1 MSLIKSFWKFIQKL
15 QSFVGTFLF
24 LILLLIIS
32 SLIISG
38 LFFDSSDDNQKRS
51 NSALVLNLKGAIV
64 EQETISADP
73 YQQLLA
79 GEVNANTRLRDVI
92 KAIDLATNDENI
104 SAIILNLKDFSGA
117 YPSKLHF
124 IGNKLN
130 EFKQS
135 GKKIYA
141 YGNLYDQSSYLIASF
156 ADEIYM
162 HPQGAALLYGYG
174 SFQTYYLGFLEKVKA
189 EVQLFRVGKYKSAM
203 EPFIRRDM
211 SDEAREANLELYGGL
226 WHHYISDVASQRE
239 LTQEAIIQGIENSDK
254 NLIELD
260 GDLGQLALKSGLV
273 DGLKTREEWIA
284 YMQDQVG
291 KGPDNKGI
299 NQIEF
304 KQYLNSKIDIT
315 DLEPGKNVV
324 AIVYATG
331 NIMDG
336 EMPQG
341 TVGGET
347 LSRQLREARLDES
360 VKAVVLRID
369 SPGGS
374 AFASELIRQEILLLK
389 KAGKPVI
396 ASMASLAA
404 SGGYWIAAN
413 ADQIWASPTTITGSI
428 GIFGA
433 IPNVEGTL
441 AEIGITTDGIGTTSL
456 LSPALMKPVPEKVSN
471 IIQSNIENG
480 YRRFL
485 NIVAEG
491 RNMTVEQVD
500 EVAQGRVWTGE
511 KALEL
516 GLVDYMGN
524 IDQAVNAAVKMAELS
539 DYKIVHWED
548 KIPFE
553 MQVIAK
559 LLNQDGTMKEAA
571 KIALNSPEHKLLKKF
586 REKMGLFNLL
596 NDPGH
601 AYVLCMSCL
610 SPINPN

>member
-24 LILLLIIS
+24 LIILLIVS

-38 LFFDSSDDNQKRS
+38 LFFDSSDDEQKRS
-51 NSALVLNLKGAIV
+51 NSALVLNLKGVIV
-64 EQETISADP
+64 EQEAISADP

-79 GEVNANTRLRDVI
+79 GEVNANTRLRDI
-92 KAIDLATNDENI
+92 TKAIELATEDENI
-104 SAIILNLKDFSGA
+104 NSIILNFKDFGGA
-117 YPSKLHF
+117 YPSKLHY
-124 IGNKLN
+124 IGSKLK

-135 GKKIYA
+135 GKKVYA

-226 WHHYISDVASQRE
+226 WQHYIADVASQRE
-239 LTQEAIIQGIENSDK
+239 ISPESIIQGIENSDK
-254 NLIELD
+254 NLIELN
-260 GDLGQLALKSGLV
+260 GDLGKLALNSGLV
-273 DGLKTREEWIA
+273 DGLKTREEWVH
-284 YMQDQVG
+284 YMQDIVG
-291 KGPDNKGI
+291 KGPEAEGI
-299 NQIEF
+299 NQIGF
-304 KQYLNSKIDIT
+304 RQYLANQINIA
-315 DLEPGKNVV
+315 DLEPGKDVV
-324 AIVYATG
+324 ALVYATG

-347 LSRQLREARLDES
+347 LSRQLREARLDDS

-374 AFASELIRQEILLLK
+374 AFASELIRQEVLLLK

-441 AEIGITTDGIGTTSL
+441 AEIGITTDGVGTTSL

-491 RNMTVEQVD
+491 RNMTVEKVD

-516 GLVDYMGN
+516 GLVDHMGN
-524 IDQAVNAAVKMAELS
+524 IDQAIKAAVEMAELL
-539 DYKIVHWED
+539 DYKVVHWED
-548 KIPFE
+548 KVPFE

-571 KIALNSPEHKLLKKF
+571 KIALNSPEQMLLKKF
-586 REKMGLFNLL
+586 REKMALFNLM

-601 AYVLCMSCL
+601 AYVLCVSCMP
-610 SPINPN
+610 PINP

>member
-1 MSLIKSFWKFIQKL
+1 MRLIKSFWKFIQKL

-24 LILLLIIS
+24 LIILLIVS
-32 SLIISG
+32 SLIIGG
-38 LFFDSSDDNQKRS
+38 LFFDSSDNDQKQDNV
-51 NSALVLNLKGAIV
+51 ALVLNLKGSIV
-64 EQETISADP
+64 EQEAISADP

-92 KAIDLATNDENI
+92 KAIELAAKDDNI
-104 SAIILNLKDFSGA
+104 SMIILNLKDFGGS
-117 YPSKLHF
+117 YPSKLHY
-124 IGNKLN
+124 IGAKLN

-135 GKKIYA
+135 GKKVIA
-141 YGNLYDQSSYLIASF
+141 YGNLFDQSSYLIASF

-162 HPQGAALLYGYG
+162 HPQGATLLYGYG

-226 WHHYISDVASQRE
+226 WDHYVADVASQRGISAD
-239 LTQEAIIQGIENSDK
+239 AIKLGIENSDK
-254 NLIELD
+254 TLIELK
-260 GDLGQLALKSGLV
+260 GDLGQFAINSGLI
-273 DGLKTREEWIA
+273 DGLKTREEWVL
-284 YMQDQVG
+284 YMQEMVG
-291 KGPDNKGI
+291 KGPEGKGI
-299 NQIEF
+299 NQIGF
-304 KQYLNSKIDIT
+304 KQYLNSKFNLA
-315 DLEPGKNVV
+315 DLEPRKNVV

-331 NIMDG
+331 NILDG

-341 TVGGET
+341 TIGGET
-347 LSRQLREARLDES
+347 LSRQLREARHDDS

-374 AFASELIRQEILLLK
+374 AFASELIRQEVLLLK

-396 ASMASLAA
+396 VSMASVAA

-441 AEIGITTDGIGTTSL
+441 AEIGITTDGVGTTSL

-480 YRRFL
+480 YARFL
-485 NIVAEG
+485 SIVAEG
-491 RNMTVEQVD
+491 RNMTTKQVN
-500 EVAQGRVWTGE
+500 EIAQGRIWTGE
-511 KALEL
+511 KALEI
-516 GLVDYMGN
+516 GLVDQMGN
-524 IDQAVNAAVKMAELS
+524 IDQAIEAAVEMAELS
-539 DYKIVHWED
+539 DYKVVHWED
-548 KIPFE
+548 EIPFE

-559 LLNQDGTMKEAA
+559 ILNQEGSIKEAMRVSSNRPEKRLMKEI
-571 KIALNSPEHKLLKKF
+571 KEKLS
-586 REKMGLFNLL
+586 LFNLM

-601 AYVLCMSCL
+601 AYVLCMSCM
-610 SPINPN
+610 SPVNP

>member
-1 MSLIKSFWKFIQKL
+1 MRLIKSFWKFIQKL

-24 LILLLIIS
+24 LIILLIVS
-32 SLIISG
+32 SLILSG
-38 LFFDSSDDNQKRS
+38 LFFDSSEGEQEQS
-51 NSALVLNLKGAIV
+51 NAALVLNFKGAIV
-64 EQETISADP
+64 EQEAFSADP

-92 KAIDLATNDENI
+92 KAIDLAAEDDSI
-104 SAIILNLKDFSGA
+104 SSIILNFKDFGGA
-117 YPSKLHF
+117 YPSKLHY

-130 EFKQS
+130 EFKKS
-135 GKKIYA
+135 GKKVVA
-141 YGNLYDQSSYLIASF
+141 YGNLFDQSSYLIASF
-156 ADEIYM
+156 ADELYM

-226 WHHYISDVASQRE
+226 WDNYIADVAIERNLSA
-239 LTQEAIIQGIENSDK
+239 EAIKQGIENSDK
-254 NLIELD
+254 TTLELE
-260 GDLGQLALKSGLV
+260 GDLGQLGLKSGLV
-273 DGLKTREEWIA
+273 DGLKTREEWIS
-284 YMQDQVG
+284 YLQDMVG
-291 KGPDNKGI
+291 KGPDGKGV
-299 NQIEF
+299 NQIGF
-304 KQYLNSKIDIT
+304 RQYLDSKVSLA
-315 DLEPGKNVV
+315 DLEPGKSIV

-331 NIMDG
+331 TIMDG

-347 LSRQLREARLDES
+347 LSRQLREARQDDN

-374 AFASELIRQEILLLK
+374 AFASELIRQEVLLLK
-389 KAGKPVI
+389 EAGKPVI

-441 AEIGITTDGIGTTSL
+441 AEIGITTDGVGTTSL
-456 LSPALMKPVPEKVSN
+456 LSPALMKPVPEKVST

-500 EVAQGRVWTGE
+500 EIAQGRVWTGE
-511 KALEL
+511 KAMQL
-516 GLVDYMGN
+516 GLVDQMGN
-524 IDQAVNAAVKMAELS
+524 IDQAIDAAVEMADLS
-539 DYKIVHWED
+539 NYKVVHWED
-548 KIPFE
+548 KVPFE

-559 LLNQDGTMKEAA
+559 IFNQDSTMKEAA
-571 KIALNSPEHKLLKKF
+571 KLALNSPEQKLLKKIK
-586 REKMGLFNLL
+586 EKMVLFNLL

-601 AYVLCMSCL
+601 AYVLCVSCMSPL
-610 SPINPN
+610 NN

>member
-24 LILLLIIS
+24 LIILLIVS

-38 LFFDSSDDNQKRS
+38 LFFDSSDKDEKIS

-64 EQETISADP
+64 EQETFSADP

-79 GEVNANTRLRDVI
+79 GEVNSNTRLRDVT
-92 KAIDLATNDENI
+92 KAIELAAKDENI
-104 SAIILNLKDFSGA
+104 NSIILNLKDFSGA
-117 YPSKLHF
+117 YPSKLHY
-124 IGNKLN
+124 IGDKLSD
-130 EFKQS
+130 FKES

-141 YGNLYDQSSYLIASF
+141 YGNLFDQSSYLIASF

-174 SFQTYYLGFLEKVKA
+174 SFQTYYLGFLEKIKA

-211 SDEAREANLELYGGL
+211 SEEAKEANIELYGDL
-226 WHHYISDVASQRE
+226 WHQYVADVAFQRG
-239 LTQEAIIQGIENSDK
+239 LTLETINQGIENSDK
-254 NLIELD
+254 TLIELD

-273 DGLKTREEWIA
+273 DGLKTRQEWVS

-291 KGPDNKGI
+291 TGPEGKGI

-304 KQYLNSKIDIT
+304 RQYLANKINIA
-315 DLEPGKNVV
+315 DLDPGKNVV

-347 LSRQLREARLDES
+347 LSRQLREARLDDS

-374 AFASELIRQEILLLK
+374 AFASELIRQEVLLLK

-413 ADQIWASPTTITGSI
+413 TDQIWASPTTITGSI

-441 AEIGITTDGIGTTSL
+441 AEIGITTDGVGTTSL

-491 RNMTVEQVD
+491 RHMTVKQVD
-500 EVAQGRVWTGE
+500 EIAQGRVWTGE

-516 GLVDYMGN
+516 GLVDHMGN
-524 IDQAVNAAVKMAELS
+524 IDQAIDAAVQMAELS

-559 LLNQDGTMKEAA
+559 LLNQDSTIKETA
-571 KIALNSPEHKLLKKF
+571 KVALNSPEQKLLKKF
-586 REKMGLFNLL
+586 REKMALFNLM

-610 SPINPN
+610 SPIYPK

>member
-1 MSLIKSFWKFIQKL
+1 MRLIKSFWKFIQKL

-24 LILLLIIS
+24 LIILLIVS
-32 SLIISG
+32 SLILSG
-38 LFFDSSDDNQKRS
+38 LFFDSSEGEQEQS
-51 NSALVLNLKGAIV
+51 NAALVLNFKGAIV
-64 EQETISADP
+64 EQEAFSADP

-92 KAIDLATNDENI
+92 KAIDLAAEDDSI
-104 SAIILNLKDFSGA
+104 SSIISNFKDFGGA
-117 YPSKLHF
+117 YPSKLHY

-130 EFKQS
+130 EFKKS
-135 GKKIYA
+135 GKKVVA
-141 YGNLYDQSSYLIASF
+141 YGNLFDQSSYLIASF
-156 ADEIYM
+156 ADELYM

-226 WHHYISDVASQRE
+226 WDNYIADVAIERNLSA
-239 LTQEAIIQGIENSDK
+239 EAIKQGIENSDK
-254 NLIELD
+254 TTLELE
-260 GDLGQLALKSGLV
+260 GDLGQLGLKSGLV
-273 DGLKTREEWIA
+273 DGLKTREEWIS
-284 YMQDQVG
+284 YLQDMVG
-291 KGPDNKGI
+291 KGPDGKGV
-299 NQIEF
+299 NQIGF
-304 KQYLNSKIDIT
+304 RQYLDSKVSLA
-315 DLEPGKNVV
+315 DLEPGKSIV

-331 NIMDG
+331 TIMDG

-347 LSRQLREARLDES
+347 LSRQLREARQDDN

-374 AFASELIRQEILLLK
+374 AFASELIRQEVLLLK
-389 KAGKPVI
+389 EAGKPVI

-441 AEIGITTDGIGTTSL
+441 AEIGITTDGVGTTSL
-456 LSPALMKPVPEKVSN
+456 LSPALMKPVPEKVST

-500 EVAQGRVWTGE
+500 EIAQGRVWTGE
-511 KALEL
+511 KAMQL
-516 GLVDYMGN
+516 GLVDQMGN
-524 IDQAVNAAVKMAELS
+524 IDQAIDAAVEMADLS
-539 DYKIVHWED
+539 NYKVVHWED
-548 KIPFE
+548 KVPFE

-559 LLNQDGTMKEAA
+559 IFNQDSTMKEAA
-571 KIALNSPEHKLLKKF
+571 KLALNSPEQKLLKKIK
-586 REKMGLFNLL
+586 EKMVLFNLL

-601 AYVLCMSCL
+601 AYVLCVSCMSPL
-610 SPINPN
+610 NN